1 MHYFQILKRLDNINE
16 KLDMILAQ
24 KSTVTSEPVP
34 DHHIIDGE
42 NVMLWVPT
50 SASKFALDLLAKL
63 FSKEELAGSIK
74 FCFSSSSPPSNGTL
88 LPKDK
93 VYMHSTIKF
102 SYSTRLTFQIALIVR
117 LVKEKFPDMNPK
129 IVRQLMNQKC
139 RYILWNC

>member
-1 MHYFQILKRLDNINE
+1 MHYFQILKRLDDINE

-24 KSTVTSEPVP
+24 KSTVMSEPVP

-63 FSKEELAGSIK
+63 FSKEELAGHI
-74 FCFSSSSPPSNGTL
+74 CFSSSSRPSKRIL

-102 SYSTRLTFQIALIVR
+102 SYSTIQTFQIALIVR
-117 LVKEKFPDMNPK
+117 LVKENFPDMNPK
-129 IVRQLMNQKC
+129 VVRQSMNQKC